1 MPGRKKP
8 IQVRHPEYFPGEGQ
22 RFDSVG
28 AFIEIVCKL
37 PPFTAFQPSTV
48 YQMFSLWKNNQTS
61 ESPYHHVCKD
71 FEIKDVTDELAG
83 ADAASPADIVQN
95 LPETADALTTPSPP
109 STPPSA
115 PLIRPTHAPTAALR
129 ASQAENVEPTQ
140 AFDKA
145 TADIMLALKT
155 LERERSGANQEKDK
169 QLREQDMRIGELEKQ
184 VASLT
189 HDRHEV
195 AATARDLVSVHD
207 DAWLDEDVRVK
218 LDLVKLEEFDL
229 REYEKLHQNSLH
241 SPGTKI
247 NIGEMLK
254 SPTKDHAPG
263 KYLSCREYLDFKGLK
278 YTAKQEIA
286 LREPLGISL
295 RPNPRFDPDDCR
307 RCVGV
312 VKAVLVWLSCFGYK
326 FDVGITG
333 QEPSAR
339 FRSKPREHPKRM
351 GQRMMVMLKLA
362 TRDDAN
368 KVETILQKF
377 CADPSGK
384 QNNRLRG
391 FSNDETKGGSGHNTD
406 KNDCQYLYIV
416 YWYECERGC
425 RERCCR

>member
-1 MPGRKKP
+1 
-8 IQVRHPEYFPGEGQ
+8 
-22 RFDSVG
+22 
-28 AFIEIVCKL
+28 
-37 PPFTAFQPSTV
+37 
-48 YQMFSLWKNNQTS
+48 MFSLWKNNQTC
-61 ESPYHHVCKD
+61 ESQYYDLCKD

-83 ADAASPADIVQN
+83 ADAASPADVVEN
-95 LPETADALTTPSPP
+95 RSETADALTTPSPP

-155 LERERSGANQEKDK
+155 LERERSGANQELLLEKDN

-189 HDRHEV
+189 HDRHAV
-195 AATARDLVSVHD
+195 AATARDLVSVFD
-207 DAWLDEDVRVK
+207 DAWLDKDVRVK
-218 LDLVKLEEFDL
+218 MDLVKLEEFDL
-229 REYEKLHQNSLH
+229 REHKKLHQNSLH
-241 SPGTKI
+241 SPGTKK

-286 LREPLGISL
+286 LREPLG
-295 RPNPRFDPDDCR
+295 
-307 RCVGV
+307 V

-333 QEPSAR
+333 QAPSAR
-339 FRSKPREHPKRM
+339 FQTKPREHPKRM
-351 GQRMMVMLKLA
+351 EQRMMVMLKLA

-377 CADPSGK
+377 CADPSGIK

-416 YWYECERGC
+416 YWYECKRGC
-425 RERCCR
+425 VERCCR

>member
-1 MPGRKKP
+1 M
-8 IQVRHPEYFPGEGQ
+8 
-22 RFDSVG
+22 
-28 AFIEIVCKL
+28 
-37 PPFTAFQPSTV
+37 
-48 YQMFSLWKNNQTS
+48 
-61 ESPYHHVCKD
+61 
-71 FEIKDVTDELAG
+71 TDELAG
-83 ADAASPADIVQN
+83 AGAASPADVVEIRS
-95 LPETADALTTPSPP
+95 ETADAPTTTPSPP
-109 STPPSA
+109 SPPA
-115 PLIRPTHAPTAALR
+115 EEPVVAPTHAPTAALR
-129 ASQAENVEPTQ
+129 ASQAENVEPTH
-140 AFDKA
+140 ASDRLKK
-145 TADIMLALKT
+145 DVMLAVET
-155 LERERSGANQEKDK
+155 LFKRDADKERERSGANQEVLLEKDN
-169 QLREQDMRIGELEKQ
+169 QLRERDTRIGELEEQ

-218 LDLVKLEEFDL
+218 LDLVKLKEFDL
-229 REYEKLHQNSLH
+229 REHKKLHQTSLH

-247 NIGEMLK
+247 DIGEMLK

-377 CADPSGK
+377 CADPSGIK

-425 RERCCR
+425 LERCCR